1 MGCSKNSTKRSVY
14 NDGLQHSKRGETSNN
29 ITLHLKELEKEQ
41 AQLKASKRKE
51 TKIRAEVNQIE
62 GTNQIENRKTGGET
76 RNWIFENI
84 NKTNKPLVRL
94 TEKKKT
100 QHLKIRKERGCITT
114 DASAIKNK
122 KIIRDC
128 CEQLYANKLDNLD
141 EIYKFLETY
150 NPLKLNQEETEEIWN
165 RLITNKAD

>member
-1 MGCSKNSTKRSVY
+1 MGCSKSTTKRSVY
-14 NDGLQHSKRGETSNN
+14 NDGLQHSKRGETSNKQRN
-29 ITLHLKELEKEQ
+29 FTSQRTRERTSSAESQQK
-41 AQLKASKRKE
+41 KR
-51 TKIRAEVNQIE
+51 KIRAEVNQIE
-62 GTNQIENRKTGGET
+62 GTNQIEDRKTGGET
-76 RNWIFENI
+76 RNWFFENI

-100 QHLKIRKERGCITT
+100 RHLKIRKERGCITT

-122 KIIRDC
+122 KIIRDY

-150 NPLKLNQEETEEIWN
+150 NLPKLNQEETEEIRN